1 MKIRKYTQIFILFLL
16 GGCGGDIAPPGQ
28 DFIYSQFPSEHT
40 LLANSSF
47 VDHELIDSDEDFNN
61 AQRGMIALAPDTGPP
76 GHDGKPI
83 WDRSDNLFA
92 KTAAPDTVNPSL
104 WRQARLNSYRG
115 LFEVQEGIFQIRGFD
130 LANMTLIKSENGW
143 IIIDPLTTI
152 ESTKAALDFAEL
164 HLGTIIPTAV
174 IISHSHIDHFGG
186 IQNVIGRS
194 DDHDL
199 PIITPSGFLYEATSE
214 NILAGPAMTR
224 RAAYMMG
231 LELETS
237 VFGHVDSGLGKRVI
251 SGSTSIAK
259 PNIEISKSEEALIID
274 GINFIFFNMP
284 ESEAPAELTFY
295 LPEKRVFCGAEIV
308 SRTMHN
314 VLTLRGAKVRDAFKW
329 SEYIAFIIERLPD
342 VETLFI
348 SHHWPT
354 WGHNEIVQQL
364 EEQQD
369 LYRFIHDQTLRL
381 ANKGLTPREI
391 AEELRLPPNLARA
404 AHVQGYYGTLS
415 HNAKA
420 VYQYYF
426 GWYDGN
432 PAHLH
437 QLPSVD
443 SAPRYVS
450 LMGGPDAVLDHA
462 EEAVRNGEYRW
473 AAELLNHLIFSASAS
488 SKASDL
494 LAYAYTQ
501 MGYQSQSGVWRDI
514 FLSAAQELRQGNNY
528 SRNDIDLAAEF
539 IKEISLDSFL
549 QSMTVNIDPD
559 KASGKTIKIKV
570 DFIDKGRTFLLFTR
584 NSVLHF
590 HEIDGSESA
599 DATVRLT
606 HQLFIDMLIGK
617 AGIKQTIFSDDLS
630 FEGSIVALLKFFSLF
645 GEQNTSFNI
654 VTP

>member
-1 MKIRKYTQIFILFLL
+1 MKISNYTQIYIFFLL
-16 GGCGGDIAPPGQ
+16 AGCGGDITPPGQ
-28 DFIYSQFPSEHT
+28 DFIYSRFPSEHT
-40 LLANSSF
+40 LLANSSSI
-47 VDHELIDSDEDFNN
+47 DHGLFDSDEDFNN
-61 AQRGMIALAPDTGPP
+61 AKRGMIALAPEIGPP

-92 KTAAPDTVNPSL
+92 TTAAPDTVNPIL

-115 LFEVQEGIFQIRGFD
+115 LFEVEEGIFQIRGFD

-143 IIIDPLTTI
+143 IILDPLTTI

-164 HLGTIIPTAV
+164 YLGTIIPTAI

-186 IQNVIGRS
+186 IHNVIGRS
-194 DDHDL
+194 DDDDL
-199 PIITPSGFLYEATSE
+199 PIITPSGFLYGATSE
-214 NILAGPAMTR
+214 NILAGPAMAR

-237 VFGHVDSGLGKRVI
+237 ALGHVDSGLGKRVI
-251 SGSTSIAK
+251 SGSTSITK

-329 SEYIAFIIERLPD
+329 SEYIAFIIDRLPD

-404 AHVQGYYGTLS
+404 SHVQGYYGTLS

-450 LMGGPDAVLDHA
+450 LMGGPDTVLNYA

-473 AAELLNHLIFSASAS
+473 AAELLNHLIFSASAP

-494 LAYAYTQ
+494 LAYVYTQ
-501 MGYQSQSGVWRDI
+501 MGYQSESGVWRDI
-514 FLSAAQELRQGNNY
+514 FLSAAQELRQGINY
-528 SRNDIDLAAEF
+528 RRDDIDLAAEF
-539 IKEISLDSFL
+539 IREISLDSFL
-549 QSMTVNIDPD
+549 QSMAVNIDPD

-590 HEIDGSESA
+590 REIDGSEPA
-599 DATVRLT
+599 DASLVLT

-617 AGIKQTIFSDDLS
+617 AGIKEIMLSDDLS

-645 GEQNTSFNI
+645 GEQDTNFNI